1 VVPGS
6 WKRHSEGGVTLGGGA
21 SSGCGVAAS
30 GMPMVVGV
38 GLPAVARRLGEGC
51 TGMGSTLISCLPVA
65 SVTFCSK
72 YLEAN

>member
-1 VVPGS
+1 
-6 WKRHSEGGVTLGGGA
+6 
-21 SSGCGVAAS
+21 
-30 GMPMVVGV
+30 MVVGV

-51 TGMGSTLISCLPVA
+51 TGMGSTLISSLPVA